1 MLPHTALAVCMAL
14 MCVQLRAQ
22 TTIIGRTLTTSEGF
36 PDNNIRCIAQDEDG
50 FMWFG
55 SMYALY
61 RYDGYTYSKYVPT
74 ERGDTRLLS
83 ARHIEDIRQWRDGLL
98 WIRQHGN
105 FYTAYDCR
113 KGKFVDYT
121 GCGLYGLSFSHATMN
136 ADGSIT
142 LEDENNGT
150 ATVAYSGGKFTYRR
164 NPAGKGAP
172 RRSSRGTLADNKGNH
187 IRFTANG
194 DVVYT
199 DAKTGKTFT
208 LNVYPKL
215 LIQSN
220 LSPRVKV
227 VSQDNGLVWI
237 STYGNGLHLY
247 DKRTGQHTHITKDDS
262 RKLIGSNFIIALA
275 EDRNGNIW
283 LSQERQGVACLKA
296 TQSNFRVINL
306 NADGQRDRSNETRML
321 KRLPGIGIVASNNA
335 GSLFAIEGMQPRQLR
350 QTDTIRYISA
360 ATGPAGEMWIGTKND
375 GLMVGAKAYRHTP
388 GNPASPAANRIDC
401 VLRDR
406 KGRMWLSSLEGCV
419 DLAVPT
425 AGGGMAFR
433 HVIGPDKKLDAR
445 KMALDNKGNIVV
457 ASNDR
462 VVCFNPDSILT
473 APGRIAE
480 TWLKSGA
487 KDNAV
492 LCLLCDG
499 RGNTWVGTDGNG
511 IYRLSR
517 GRVAE
522 RITVADGLAS
532 DVVKAITADAAGN
545 IWAATIDG
553 CSMIR
558 PDGTIDNMH
567 FGTDHLLNTFNED
580 CAASLADGRVMLGS
594 MAGIVVAGP
603 AAAATAEP
611 GQPMP
616 MALTQ
621 VLVNG
626 SPLTGLPPAA
636 FGRDG
641 GPELRLDHDQNT
653 ITLRF
658 SDFSYGMG
666 SQQSRYSFFLEG
678 YDSRWSEW
686 SPMNIASYRD
696 LPTGRYTLMVKASGS
711 GTAIRLP
718 VVVAPPLWAT
728 PWAIALYII
737 AAAAVAF
744 TAFSHLRTVYRLR
757 RDIAMEKRL
766 TDFKIKFFTD
776 ISHEFRTPLTLI
788 RGNVDAMRQSADFPK
803 ALKQSADSLKRNT
816 DRMMRLINQLLEFRR
831 MEEDK
836 LQPSLEETDIV
847 AFLRAI
853 ADSFHDAAAN
863 RGLSLGFMP
872 QARQCMVYIDRGF
885 VDKIVYE
892 LLQNAMKYTPRGGSI
907 TLRTGT
913 DGKQLNISV
922 EDTGIGVPDDKR
934 REIFERYVHGRHD
947 RASLGIG
954 LNFVAALAKAHHG
967 SIECRPNPGGGTVFT
982 LSVPA
987 TADAYSPTDFM
998 DRGTATATDDDT
1010 MQPGFRPT
1018 DSAVAGMPMNSLR
1031 VLIVDDDDEMCMF
1044 LRQELGKYFI
1054 TDVASD
1060 GQDAMDKINDRRP
1073 DLVISDVMMPRVDGF
1088 GLTRWLRANT
1098 ATAATPIILLTA
1110 LDGEDKRYQG
1120 LQTGADAYIA
1130 KPFSMRL
1137 LVMQCRNLL
1146 MRVAAAAAAADDNR
1160 DGAARL
1166 PEVITDEADSRLLK
1180 AIGVYIDSHLADP
1193 GLSVDKIADAMNYGR
1208 SKFYDKVK
1216 HLTGKTPN
1224 DIIREKRLQR
1234 AAELLRDG
1242 SITVAEVAYQ
1252 VGMSSPQYLSVC
1264 FKRRF
1269 GMSPTQYQG
1278 GGSNTGNGGR

>member
-1 MLPHTALAVCMAL
+1 MLPRTALAVCMAL

-22 TTIIGRTLTTSEGF
+22 PIIIGRTLTTSEGF

-98 WIRQHGN
+98 RIRQHGN

-172 RRSSRGTLADNKGNH
+172 RRSSRGTLTDNKGNH

-335 GSLFAIEGMQPRQLR
+335 GCLFAIEGMQPRQLR

-419 DLAVPT
+419 DLAVPK

-445 KMALDNKGNIVV
+445 KMALDNRGNIVV

-545 IWAATIDG
+545 I
-553 CSMIR
+553 
-558 PDGTIDNMH
+558 
-567 FGTDHLLNTFNED
+567 
-580 CAASLADGRVMLGS
+580 
-594 MAGIVVAGP
+594 
-603 AAAATAEP
+603 
-611 GQPMP
+611 
-616 MALTQ
+616 
-621 VLVNG
+621 
-626 SPLTGLPPAA
+626 
-636 FGRDG
+636 
-641 GPELRLDHDQNT
+641 
-653 ITLRF
+653 
-658 SDFSYGMG
+658 
-666 SQQSRYSFFLEG
+666 
-678 YDSRWSEW
+678 
-686 SPMNIASYRD
+686 
-696 LPTGRYTLMVKASGS
+696 
-711 GTAIRLP
+711 
-718 VVVAPPLWAT
+718 
-728 PWAIALYII
+728 
-737 AAAAVAF
+737 
-744 TAFSHLRTVYRLR
+744 
-757 RDIAMEKRL
+757 
-766 TDFKIKFFTD
+766 
-776 ISHEFRTPLTLI
+776 
-788 RGNVDAMRQSADFPK
+788 
-803 ALKQSADSLKRNT
+803 
-816 DRMMRLINQLLEFRR
+816 
-831 MEEDK
+831 
-836 LQPSLEETDIV
+836 
-847 AFLRAI
+847 
-853 ADSFHDAAAN
+853 
-863 RGLSLGFMP
+863 
-872 QARQCMVYIDRGF
+872 
-885 VDKIVYE
+885 
-892 LLQNAMKYTPRGGSI
+892 
-907 TLRTGT
+907 
-913 DGKQLNISV
+913 
-922 EDTGIGVPDDKR
+922 
-934 REIFERYVHGRHD
+934 
-947 RASLGIG
+947 
-954 LNFVAALAKAHHG
+954 
-967 SIECRPNPGGGTVFT
+967 
-982 LSVPA
+982 
-987 TADAYSPTDFM
+987 
-998 DRGTATATDDDT
+998 
-1010 MQPGFRPT
+1010 
-1018 DSAVAGMPMNSLR
+1018 
-1031 VLIVDDDDEMCMF
+1031 
-1044 LRQELGKYFI
+1044 
-1054 TDVASD
+1054 
-1060 GQDAMDKINDRRP
+1060 
-1073 DLVISDVMMPRVDGF
+1073 
-1088 GLTRWLRANT
+1088 
-1098 ATAATPIILLTA
+1098 
-1110 LDGEDKRYQG
+1110 
-1120 LQTGADAYIA
+1120 
-1130 KPFSMRL
+1130 
-1137 LVMQCRNLL
+1137 
-1146 MRVAAAAAAADDNR
+1146 
-1160 DGAARL
+1160 
-1166 PEVITDEADSRLLK
+1166 
-1180 AIGVYIDSHLADP
+1180 
-1193 GLSVDKIADAMNYGR
+1193 
-1208 SKFYDKVK
+1208 
-1216 HLTGKTPN
+1216 
-1224 DIIREKRLQR
+1224 
-1234 AAELLRDG
+1234 
-1242 SITVAEVAYQ
+1242 
-1252 VGMSSPQYLSVC
+1252 
-1264 FKRRF
+1264 
-1269 GMSPTQYQG
+1269 
-1278 GGSNTGNGGR
+1278 